1 VSALYLIAEIY
12 PRNEKVEQAR
22 SEFDQLVAKTRAEE
36 GCLLY
41 DLVQED
47 GSNGW
52 LMIEKWQSRAHWEDH
67 IETDHVKHINSLDD
81 LFERP
86 TNLRFMTEVE
96 V

>member
-12 PRNEKVEQAR
+12 PRIEKVEQAR

-41 DLVQED
+41 DLVQEE

-52 LMIEKWQSRAHWEDH
+52 LMIEKWQSRAHWESH
-67 IETDHVKHINSLDD
+67 IETDHVKHINSLDE
-81 LFERP
+81 LFARP